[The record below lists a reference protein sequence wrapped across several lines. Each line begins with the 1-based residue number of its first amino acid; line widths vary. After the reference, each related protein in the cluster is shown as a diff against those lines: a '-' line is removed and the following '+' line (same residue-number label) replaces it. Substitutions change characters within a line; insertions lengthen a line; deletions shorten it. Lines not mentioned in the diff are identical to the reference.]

1 MSLKSWFVL
10 TWLLIISI
18 YANEKKIA
26 FLFLTRGHLPLE
38 DVWREFFN
46 YHPNKTSN
54 QPFYNVYVHVSTQQK
69 QHSFRYPN
77 TSFFHG
83 KEIAERTHIRWA
95 FSSKGVLN
103 LLRTAYNDDHQNERF
118 CLVSDSCIPIVNFPT
133 WRRTLLST
141 NKSLLNACLHND
153 HENESEVK
161 TRFTAEL
168 QRVNFPRDKWRKS
181 SAWWAMTRK
190 HAGVIL
196 STNKTLIDAWVTVP
210 VADEHLLPSILAL
223 NGLDNETICNDAYTY
238 NKFESL
244 SQSHPKAFQSDD
256 LSEDFFRV
264 TVRNPA
270 SGGAHANHSFSSTC
284 LGLETCHLSA
294 RKFVPNA
301 KYSIFRML
309 HLILGEGYDGNPYQ
323 WSQPNLRFAYER
335 RPRPRKPALPS
346 KQLPNQQEQQQH
358 HQQPPDEE
366 QEAAI
371 KYFYLLD
378 MGMMREIADVES
390 VQNFLR
396 LNESEATEI
405 TAEEKKAHRLGQDFY
420 STKDGTLIKISIRQ
434 KEIFYLENGTRR
446 EIYPWM
452 MDTFFRSHPGTGW
465 GNVTVYGVTLVGGTE
480 IPLGKPLYKAE

>member
-1 MSLKSWFVL
+1 MLVL
-10 TWLLIISI
+10 WHFLTALT
-18 YANEKKIA
+18 ATVRGTEKIA

-38 DVWREFFN
+38 NVWREFFN
-46 YHPNKTSN
+46 FHPNKTSN
-54 QPFYNVYVHVSTQQK
+54 KPYYNVYVHVSTQQG

-83 KEIAERTHIRWA
+83 KEIAERANIRWA

-103 LLRTAYNDDHQNERF
+103 LLRTAYHDDHQNEWF

-133 WRRTLLST
+133 WRRALLST
-141 NKSLLNACLHND
+141 NKSLLNACLHSD

-161 TRFTAEL
+161 TRFTPEL
-168 QRVNFPRDKWRKS
+168 DRVNFPRSKWRKS

-196 STNKTLIDAWVTVP
+196 STNRTLIDAWVTVP
-210 VADEHLLPSILAL
+210 VADEHFLPSILAL
-223 NGLDNETICNDAYTY
+223 NGLDNETVCNDAYTY
-238 NKFESL
+238 NRFDSL
-244 SQSHPKAFQSDD
+244 SESHPKAFQSDD
-256 LSEDFFRV
+256 ITEEFLRV

-301 KYSIFRML
+301 KFSIYRLL
-309 HLILGEGYDGNPYQ
+309 HLLLGDGYDGNPYQ
-323 WSQPNLRFAYER
+323 WSKPNLRYAYER
-335 RPRPRKPALPS
+335 RSRSRKPAALSSSPLP
-346 KQLPNQQEQQQH
+346 QQQ
-358 HQQPPDEE
+358 QRQPDDE
-366 QEAAI
+366 QEVN

-378 MGMMREIADVES
+378 MGTMREVADVET
-390 VQNFLR
+390 VRNFLR
-396 LNESEATEI
+396 LNESDATEV
-405 TAEEKKAHRLGQDFY
+405 TAAEKKAHRLGQDIY
-420 STKDGTLIKISIRQ
+420 STKDGTLIKISIRRR
-434 KEIFYLENGTRR
+434 ETFYLENGTRR

-452 MDTFFRSHPGTGW
+452 MDTLFRSHPGTGW
-465 GNVTVYGVTLVGGTE
+465 GSVTVHGVTLVGGSE